1 MKNNINK
8 ILLGIFSLSLFIL
21 PVLGLYDTN
30 VIPPK
35 YENGG
40 EVYGVSIGATQ
51 GVIFYP
57 ENCTSI
63 DKVTIMAKNQI
74 DGTIIVTQEN
84 NDSRGKDL
92 TLVYEI
98 CKLEMKD
105 MSKSDIESILVSV
118 KVKKSWLTDNKL
130 TKDQL
135 TFYSYDESKSKW
147 NTNSLSFKKESI
159 EYYYFETKPQDI
171 SLWAVAKSTS
181 GDSNGDILTMLYA
194 NVGWV
199 LLCCILLLLFL
210 VALMVLIARR
220 RKQEQE
226 QGIE

>member
-1 MKNNINK
+1 MKNSINK
-8 ILLGIFSLSLFIL
+8 VLLGIFSLGLFVL

-40 EVYGVSIGATQ
+40 EVYGISIGATE

-63 DKVTIMAKNQI
+63 DKVTIMAKNPI
-74 DGTIIVTQEN
+74 DGKITVTQSN
-84 NDSRGKDL
+84 NDSKGNSL
-92 TLVYEI
+92 TLVYEM
-98 CKLEMKD
+98 CKFEMEGI
-105 MSKSDIESILVSV
+105 SRSDIESIVVSV

-135 TFYSYDESKSKW
+135 SFYSYDDSKSKW

-181 GDSNGDILTMLYA
+181 GDSNGDILSMLYA

-226 QGIE
+226 QGVE